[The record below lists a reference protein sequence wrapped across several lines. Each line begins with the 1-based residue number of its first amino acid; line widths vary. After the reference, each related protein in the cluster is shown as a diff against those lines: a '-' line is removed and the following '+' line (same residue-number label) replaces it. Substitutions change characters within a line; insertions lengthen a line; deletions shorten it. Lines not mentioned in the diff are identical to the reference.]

1 MKKYLSELSNEEL
14 EKLIAN
20 NSALYEMLYDHA
32 YSVQCD
38 WISDEVMYDFPYKYS
53 VSAWRSDYIDLPI
66 NDSKAHYAVS
76 KWLYSLQ
83 RRCEYFNEREENI
96 IMNYV
101 HNAEA
106 FYEYPHDEDEEVLV
120 FNHLAVAQYEAQQ
133 TILSRLQNELWSA
146 SDMSVLLEELDLW
159 LMNLDRD
166 YYTDEELTHI
176 FVDVPRKVIEA
187 HTEQIM

>member
-20 NSALYEMLYDHA
+20 NSTLYEMLYDHA

-38 WISDEVMYDFPYKYS
+38 WISDEVMYDFPYNYS
-53 VSAWRSDYIDLPI
+53 VSAWRSDYVDLPI

-76 KWLYSLQ
+76 KWLYALQ
-83 RRCEYFNEREENI
+83 RKCEFFSEREENI

-120 FNHLAVAQYEAQQ
+120 FNSLAVAQYEAQQ
-133 TILSRLQNELWSA
+133 TILSKLQNELWSA
-146 SDMSVLLEELDLW
+146 SDMSVLLEEFDLW

-166 YYTDEELTHI
+166 YYTNEELTHI